1 MSIRSSN
8 ANTLQAPS
16 PSIPRTWTFSPSQQA
31 TISNRQRQMWRNRL
45 PLRPAGRGREGGSD
59 NSLVDVVRLRSQR
72 IFRLLERDLPLLSLS
87 STYPSLPLALPPPGV
102 RSCRHVCHLRTLSLP
117 CRRRLPLP
125 RAVCLRPPERKSSV
139 CPPCWLLISA
149 GKLSAFP
156 RALAANCCGFTFA
169 WIEIRYV
176 RCDWLVCLWMLP
188 VVRFCILAAAG
199 TVVPTRA
206 ACRAKHARGASRE
219 SVVRAS
225 SNGNVRVALDH
236 CWMCDD
242 SFHRATGT
250 RHLTLH
256 ASKVLV
262 IDTTRRRDNCVSCN
276 CARRDVALGA

>member
-1 MSIRSSN
+1 
-8 ANTLQAPS
+8 
-16 PSIPRTWTFSPSQQA
+16 
-31 TISNRQRQMWRNRL
+31 MWRNRL
-45 PLRPAGRGREGGSD
+45 PAGLGGGGGGSD
-59 NSLVDVVRLRSQR
+59 GSLIDVARLRSQR
-72 IFRLLERDLPLLSLS
+72 LPIIKARSSPPSDRASMFVTWELSLLPPPPRPLASLS
-87 STYPSLPLALPPPGV
+87 SLPA
-102 RSCRHVCHLRTLSLP
+102 R
-117 CRRRLPLP
+117 
-125 RAVCLRPPERKSSV
+125 CLFAPPERKSSV

-156 RALAANCCGFTFA
+156 RALAANCCGFTSA

-188 VVRFCILAAAG
+188 VVRFCILAAAE
-199 TVVPTRA
+199 TLVPTRA

-219 SVVRAS
+219 SLVRVS
-225 SNGNVRVALDH
+225 SNGNVRVALDN

-242 SFHRATGT
+242 SFHYAMGT

-262 IDTTRRRDNCVSCN
+262 IDTTRRRDNYVSCN